1 MKKSPF
7 KSPPIRELNEIE
19 HKHRSKVHMVLKGK
33 RKKVVIAVLPESISH
48 DGKSRPLI
56 LHKDIVLKIQNDHGK
71 IPLEN
76 LIINANDW
84 DYAIKN
90 VNGNKYKINLIKVLP
105 NTSYFLT
112 IGANRFNGFFTVTH
126 YESRPKTHQT
136 LKNLLH
142 NKGDSLVHIE
152 RTALPH
158 LQLSHNE
165 TASQLGLS
173 GVNVN

>member
-1 MKKSPF
+1 MKKSLF
-7 KSPPIRELNEIE
+7 KSPVIRELYENEI
-19 HKHRSKVHMVLKGK
+19 KQRTKVRLVLLGK
-33 RKKVVIAVLPESISH
+33 RKKAIIAILPELISH

-56 LHKDIVLKIQNDHGK
+56 LHKDIVMKIENDHGK
-71 IPLEN
+71 IILEN

-84 DYAIKN
+84 DYVIKN
-90 VNGNKYKINLIKVLP
+90 VNGNKDKINLIKILP
-105 NTSYFLT
+105 NTPYFLT

-126 YESRPKTHQT
+126 YESRPKTDQT

-152 RTALPH
+152 RTALPY